1 MGAGNM
7 RMEEPGMAQISRRRF
22 LAATAGVAALSP
34 LAAGAAD
41 GPRIARRPLGKTGM
55 EVSILGLG
63 GGSQFLAA
71 CKTDAEAVELVNAA
85 IDGGINYLDSA
96 ASYGNGE
103 GERRYGLVLEK
114 RRREVYVTSKTEKR
128 DRDAAMREVERSLKH
143 LRTDHLDLIQIHAIR
158 PDEDLERILAKE
170 GVFPALL
177 ELKAQ
182 KVVRAVGI
190 TGHAAATKMKA
201 LVERMEGLDTVLCP
215 VNPARDSRHYVPG
228 KDDRNPDGHFEE
240 LLLPAARARGLG
252 IIAMK
257 ATAQGT
263 LIGDGP
269 GKADAATLIRYAMSE
284 PGVATVIVG
293 PGSLA
298 NLRQNLRTAQQFVPL
313 TKEERR
319 RLVRHVTG
327 AAPRVAYRQS
337 GYRDA

>member
-1 MGAGNM
+1 MTHL
-7 RMEEPGMAQISRRRF
+7 SRRRL
-22 LAATAGVAALSP
+22 LAAATGIAALP
-34 LAAGAAD
+34 ALAEAAAD
-41 GPRIARRPLGKTGM
+41 RPRIVRRSLGKTGM

-71 CKTDAEAVELVNAA
+71 CKTDDEAVELVNAA

-114 RRREVYVTSKTEKR
+114 RRREVHVTSKTGQRE
-128 DRDAAMREVERSLKH
+128 RDAALREVERSLKN
-143 LRTDHLDLIQIHAIR
+143 LRTDHLDLIQIHAIN
-158 PDEDLERILAKE
+158 PDEDLERILGKG

-177 ELKAQ
+177 ELKSQ

-215 VNPARDSRHYVPG
+215 VNPARDSRHYIPN
-228 KDDRNPDGHFEE
+228 KDDQNPDGHFEE
-240 LLLPAARARGLG
+240 LLLPAARSRGLG

-257 ATAQGT
+257 STAQGT

-298 NLRQNLRTAQQFVPL
+298 NLKQNLKTAQTFTPL
-313 TKEERR
+313 SKEERR
-319 RLVRHVTG
+319 QL
-327 AAPRVAYRQS
+327 ASRVSGSLFRITYLQP